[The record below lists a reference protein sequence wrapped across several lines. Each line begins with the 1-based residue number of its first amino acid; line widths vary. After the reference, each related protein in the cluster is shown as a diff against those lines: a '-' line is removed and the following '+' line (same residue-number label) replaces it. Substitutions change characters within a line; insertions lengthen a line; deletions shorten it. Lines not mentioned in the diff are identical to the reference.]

1 MPSIYTHTTFANDVY
16 NKLNKDIQNT
26 INEKK
31 EFYKMF
37 SQSFDNLYY
46 YNFLSLKKGKHIRN
60 LAKYCHTHKTQ
71 EYILNIINYIKK
83 NKLNNNN
90 EVLCYLYGTINHY
103 ISDSTLHPY
112 INYRTGRYFKER
124 HEATKK
130 YIGIHTNTE
139 IELDAYYYNLNTKK
153 SFKKYKIYKDIPI
166 LKFNNQLTN
175 TINYAFKE
183 TYDIDNLGEIYN
195 KSYNQSN

>member
-153 SFKKYKIYKDIPI
+153 SFKK
-166 LKFNNQLTN
+166 
-175 TINYAFKE
+175 
-183 TYDIDNLGEIYN
+183 
-195 KSYNQSN
+195 